1 MRIKIYNV
9 VGLGFIVGEK
19 IDLNKIESAVKASKT
34 FKAGSGDDGKIYL
47 EYPGMLILN
56 QQTPQGGLQ
65 HLMVEPIPDVFA
77 GKDDFLKQFP
87 IKKKDIVLSGKPVP
101 DIIELYSKYR
111 GTLVERITGIKVV
124 RPGFDK
130 TLPKIGPKGRII
142 T

>member
-1 MRIKIYNV
+1 MGIKIYNV

-19 IDLNKIESAVKASKT
+19 IDLNKITAK
-34 FKAGSGDDGKIYL
+34 DNGKIYL

-56 QQTPQGGLQ
+56 QQTKQGGLQ

-101 DIIELYSKYR
+101 DIIKLYSQYHSN
-111 GTLVERITGIKVV
+111 LVTRITGIKVV

-130 TLPKIGPKGRII
+130 NLPKIGPSGRTI